1 MNGDEAFNALLD
13 KLLVVRKVLDGAHE
27 VDRLNIYDLDDYLKE
42 HGMSLARFER
52 YLDQILEDWL

>member
-1 MNGDEAFNALLD
+1 MNDEAFQSLLD
-13 KLLVVRKVLDGAHE
+13 KLLVVRRVLDGAHE
-27 VDRLNIYDLDDYLKE
+27 ADRLDIYDLDDYFKD

>member
-1 MNGDEAFNALLD
+1 MNDEAFQSLLD
-13 KLLVVRKVLDGAHE
+13 KLLVVRRVLDGAHE
-27 VDRLNIYDLDDYLKE
+27 TDRLDINDLDDYFKD